1 MYCNKLKYINRRKVW
16 WKPGEVTHNP
26 IKIDPMTWKILCQ
39 DNIQILPGA
48 IVTIALS
55 FGVEMSEGVTLVS
68 LTQELIKK
76 KCIIHNGIIIE
87 NTPDIIIMIQN
98 NSTEVLDILPG
109 QELCLLRY
117 V

>member
-1 MYCNKLKYINRRKVW
+1 
-16 WKPGEVTHNP
+16 
-26 IKIDPMTWKILCQ
+26 MTWKILCQ

-76 KCIIHNGIIIE
+76 KCIIQNGIIIE
-87 NTPDIIIMIQN
+87 NTPDIIMMQN
-98 NSTEVLDILPG
+98 NLTEVLDILPG